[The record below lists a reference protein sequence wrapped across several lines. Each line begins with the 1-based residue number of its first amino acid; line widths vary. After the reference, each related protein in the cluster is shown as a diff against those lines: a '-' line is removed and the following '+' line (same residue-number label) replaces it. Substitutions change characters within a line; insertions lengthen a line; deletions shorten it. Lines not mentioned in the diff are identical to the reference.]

1 MSESE
6 HVSTMRV
13 RQELG
18 DLLNRV
24 SLRHEQFVI
33 ERKGKPLA
41 ALVPV
46 EVIAFLE
53 ELEDRLD
60 LEEAREVLR
69 KGGKTSS
76 WAKVKQELGL

>member
-24 SLRHEQFVI
+24 ALRHEQFVI

-69 KGGKTSS
+69 EGGKTSS